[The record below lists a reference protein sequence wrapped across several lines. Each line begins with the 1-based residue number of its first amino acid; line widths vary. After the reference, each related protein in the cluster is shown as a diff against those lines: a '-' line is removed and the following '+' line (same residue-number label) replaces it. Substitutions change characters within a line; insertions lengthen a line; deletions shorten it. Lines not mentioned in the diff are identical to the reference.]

1 MPKGRRFSFAG
12 TETAYIK
19 FLEAKVD
26 SLEKEVESFRHHQS
40 SKPRSRKT
48 IVSAPKRPYQ
58 AQKQTSDR
66 STSSLEKRIF
76 STRLDEHVH
85 TFLKP
90 ITMLNSQN
98 KQTTLLPAP
107 EQALKTFQVLT
118 RLSCPVGPTT
128 ITPRSSSSLRITD
141 ILNDYFNFASR
152 LKHGAEQQ
160 ARISNFATLLFLG
173 ICCVSREAK
182 VPVHDVDDSIRS
194 YFAKPTYST
203 SYCKRLRAAAKWCAQ
218 LMGKLEIAVGCRGP
232 ELLLQYGPDIA
243 LYQKLAESPRCSDS
257 IVEKITENLKSLRN
271 DDNQY
276 VSFSMPFM
284 LAFLGLDL
292 QCANKALGTD
302 LSIEEYTSRA
312 ITVEKMTGHNN
323 GRQQCV
329 PSPGTSYEPDR
340 MAVLT
345 RATQSN
351 TDDTPEFITESE
363 RVGDSIAWEEWVDW
377 TRSTSGID
385 SSLTESPSVRAL

>member
-1 MPKGRRFSFAG
+1 MSMGGPPWRPSHVPTYPSSNAILPWAVYCHLIPIVLQCTAMPKGRRFSFAG

-232 ELLLQYGPDIA
+232 ELLLQCMYIYPVT
-243 LYQKLAESPRCSDS
+243 C
-257 IVEKITENLKSLRN
+257 
-271 DDNQY
+271 
-276 VSFSMPFM
+276 
-284 LAFLGLDL
+284 
-292 QCANKALGTD
+292 
-302 LSIEEYTSRA
+302 
-312 ITVEKMTGHNN
+312 
-323 GRQQCV
+323 
-329 PSPGTSYEPDR
+329 
-340 MAVLT
+340 
-345 RATQSN
+345 
-351 TDDTPEFITESE
+351 
-363 RVGDSIAWEEWVDW
+363 
-377 TRSTSGID
+377 
-385 SSLTESPSVRAL
+385 